1 MKYVK
6 FYRINIFI
14 ILLALSA
21 GAFFTCGF
29 SGRLPKNVTINGVEV
44 GGKSR
49 TQAVRSVRENI
60 ESALKEKKLTVYGKD
75 REYVF
80 TYPEIGYKDNLQAL
94 IKTVKNSG
102 EYTAQVGYYLNG
114 IGEITSYICDGESAP
129 VTEPYA
135 IFNQSGA
142 PFDYFEGS
150 DGVKADRL
158 KLLNDIRASLE
169 SNFAP
174 VTVSTTSIKRN
185 TALTDVKRDTR
196 LLSTFTTYFD
206 GTNENR
212 AHNIR
217 LAAQKINGTV
227 LQNGQTFSFNS
238 AVGERTE
245 ARGFKSAKIIEKGEF
260 VEGIGG
266 GVCQVS
272 TTLFNAAIL
281 SGCRIIE
288 YHPHSLPVSYVP
300 PSCDAMVSGT
310 HFDLKLENVT
320 GRTLYVRALSGENY
334 VKFNIYGRGDG
345 ATYSYSSAVTGSI
358 PAPVEE
364 TDDINSVREG
374 KEGVT
379 SEGYL
384 TVTRN
389 GIRKKVLF
397 RKDKYSPVKK
407 TVLSGNAEATL
418 PPQ

>member
-1 MKYVK
+1 M
-6 FYRINIFI
+6 
-14 ILLALSA
+14 LALSA
-21 GAFFTCGF
+21 GTFFTCGF
-29 SGRLPKNVTINGVEV
+29 SRKLPKNVTINGVEV

-49 TQAVRSVRENI
+49 TQAVRLVRENI
-60 ESALKEKKLTVYGKD
+60 ESALKEKSLTVYGKG

-102 EYTAQVGYYLNG
+102 EYTAQVSYYLNG
-114 IGEITSYICDGESAP
+114 IGDITSYICGDESSP
-129 VTEPYA
+129 VIEPYA
-135 IFNQSGA
+135 TFNESGT

-169 SNFAP
+169 NNFES
-174 VTVSTTSIKRN
+174 VTVSTKPIKRN
-185 TALTDVKRDTR
+185 KTLRDVKFDTR
-196 LLSTFTTYFD
+196 LLSSFTTYFD

-217 LAAQKINGTV
+217 LAAEKINGQV
-227 LQNGQTFSFNS
+227 LENGQSFSFNS
-238 AVGERTE
+238 TVGERTE
-245 ARGFKSAKIIEKGEF
+245 ARGFKTAKIIEKGEF

-272 TTLFNAAIL
+272 TTLFNAAVL
-281 SGCRIIE
+281 SGCKISE
-288 YHPHSLPVSYVP
+288 YHPHSLSVSYVP

-310 HFDLKLENVT
+310 YFDLKFENVT
-320 GRTLYVRALSGENY
+320 GRTLYIRALSGNNF

-364 TDDINSVREG
+364 TDDVNLVKEG
-374 KEGVT
+374 KDGII

-389 GIRKKVLF
+389 GVQKKVLF

-407 TVLSGNAEATL
+407 TVLAENTEIVQ